1 MKESIRLFADAHILD
16 GEFQGSRTFLREIYN
31 ILSQKENIEIYLG
44 AYNISSLEKN
54 FSNVKNIRFIKYKS
68 RSSVYRLLFDIPS
81 ILKKYKI
88 DYAHFQY
95 IVPLKKSCKF
105 IVTTH
110 DVIFNEYPEE
120 FNFVYRKIKN
130 FLFNISAQKADILTT
145 VSAYSKKSIQKY
157 FGIEEEKI
165 HITPNGVNEVFFQP
179 YNKQDSK
186 KYIQREY
193 GFDKF
198 ILYVSRFEPRKNH
211 AMLLK
216 VFLDLKLYNKNYHL
230 VLLGAKSIA
239 TPEFDDMLNK
249 LSQPIKS
256 FIFINEAINDKN
268 IIEFYRAAD
277 VFVYPSK
284 AEGFGI
290 PPLEAAAVKIP
301 VLCSNSSA
309 MSDFVFFGDD
319 LFDPFNYEEFK
330 MKLENI
336 CKNGTNDANL
346 SDICNTV
353 RQKYSWKESAEIL
366 YKLIQEKS
374 M

>member
-1 MKESIRLFADAHILD
+1 M
-16 GEFQGSRTFLREIYN
+16 
-31 ILSQKENIEIYLG
+31 
-44 AYNISSLEKN
+44 
-54 FSNVKNIRFIKYKS
+54 
-68 RSSVYRLLFDIPS
+68 
-81 ILKKYKI
+81 
-88 DYAHFQY
+88 
-95 IVPLKKSCKF
+95 
-105 IVTTH
+105 
-110 DVIFNEYPEE
+110 
-120 FNFVYRKIKN
+120 KN
-130 FLFNISAQKADILTT
+130 FLFNISAHKADILTT

-186 KYIQREY
+186 NYIQREY

-290 PPLEAAAVKIP
+290 PPLEAVAVKIP

-353 RQKYSWKESAEIL
+353 RQKYSWKESARNTL
-366 YKLIQEKS
+366 
-374 M
+374 